1 MKKIKVE
8 VPVFER
14 VQTGVNL
21 EDRFI
26 TSDGKEFA
34 SLEQA
39 KDHEAI
45 FVRMN
50 HRTPRYPE
58 VEAILTFH
66 SLNDFLLYEERY
78 LYNYEREG
86 YLFDPE
92 SLVYPGTYVL
102 IDYSDYADDDAYPT
116 YLLGCITLDEY
127 KLRVQEMLSKL

>member
-1 MKKIKVE
+1 MYMKKIKVE

-21 EDRFI
+21 EERFV
-26 TSDGKEFA
+26 TSDGKEFT

-39 KDHEAI
+39 EQHEAI

-50 HRTPRYPE
+50 HRTPRFPE
-58 VEAILTFH
+58 VEAILSFH
-66 SLNDFLLYEERY
+66 SLNDFLLYEQRY

-92 SLVYPGTYVL
+92 ALVYPGTYVL
-102 IDYSDYADDDAYPT
+102 IDYSDYADAYPT

-127 KLRVQEMLSKL
+127 KARVQETLSKL